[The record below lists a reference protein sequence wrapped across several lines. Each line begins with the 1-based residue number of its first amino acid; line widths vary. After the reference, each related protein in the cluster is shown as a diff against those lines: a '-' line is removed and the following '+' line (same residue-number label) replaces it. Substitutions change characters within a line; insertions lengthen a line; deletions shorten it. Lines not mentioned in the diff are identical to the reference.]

1 MADELP
7 PCTLGFLFND
17 RHNYKCSA
25 ERRERCYGVA
35 MGYVDRAGKPR
46 LNPGRPGRRGRHDY
60 FPEVPRDGRAGNPGG
75 TRKDDDVQRACCTC
89 MERAVG
95 LHQWMPMG
103 DPGRGGRRR
112 PEVDLYLLRCAYC
125 VSRGQAVPTSPEFA
139 AGWQR
144 AQRCC
149 RAAEQYSKAYLAR
162 CAADQHLAAAAQLCQ
177 ESDVATFPLEQ
188 DLDSWRD
195 CNAIGPGKRLRDDD
209 AEEQRRTF
217 ESRRYGLITGAYEV
231 LEPDGVDAQAARA
244 LARQRRAAVEAREA
258 RVAEHNAR
266 QAAVAASGA
275 AGPPGTDWRLAG
287 V

>member
-7 PCTLGFLFND
+7 PCLLGFLFND
-17 RHNYKCSA
+17 RHGYKCSA

-46 LNPGRPGRRGRHDY
+46 LNPGRPGRRGHHDY

-75 TRKDDDVQRACCTC
+75 TRKDDDVQRACRTC

-95 LHQWMPMG
+95 LQTAGWMPVG
-103 DPGRGGRRR
+103 DLGRGGRRR
-112 PEVDLYLLRCAYC
+112 PEVDMFLLRCAYC
-125 VSRGQAVPTSPEFA
+125 VSRGQAVPTYTEFA

-195 CNAIGPGKRLRDDD
+195 YNAIGPGKRLRDDE

-217 ESRRYGLITGAYEV
+217 DSMRYGRITAAYET
-231 LEPDGVDAQAARA
+231 LEPDGVDAQA
-244 LARQRRAAVEAREA
+244 ARQRRAAVEAREA

-266 QAAVAASGA
+266 QAAAAASGGA
-275 AGPPGTDWRLAG
+275 AGPPGTDWCIAG